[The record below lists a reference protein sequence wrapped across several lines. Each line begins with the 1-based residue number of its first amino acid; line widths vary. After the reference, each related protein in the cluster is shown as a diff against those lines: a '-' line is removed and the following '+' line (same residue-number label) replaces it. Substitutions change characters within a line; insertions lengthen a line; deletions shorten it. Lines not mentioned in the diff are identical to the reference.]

1 MAQQYVIPATRNTI
15 GTLIRA
21 FNLQNVRVSDARGNS
36 FEATTV
42 QSGFVNPD
50 PTRSSSLYPQ
60 NKNGYLGIPVFADLT
75 LKGGFYTDEVTGN
88 EITFPDIHLE
98 TVLLTVAFAAR
109 IVKTEIQG
117 RSGTVKEYIGEDDA
131 KVTIQGVITGKNGV
145 YPQNE
150 VNLLNQW
157 RRAPIAKAAV
167 CGFLQNLGI
176 DNLVVEDCSLPQIA
190 GGYSYQTYT
199 MNCISDLPVE
209 LLIKSNGLT

>member
-1 MAQQYVIPATRNTI
+1 MANQIIIPATNKTINT
-15 GTLIRA
+15 LVRA
-21 FNLQNVRVSDARGNS
+21 FNLTNVRIPDSRGN
-36 FEATTV
+36 FYEPGTV
-42 QSGFVNPD
+42 QSGFTTPD

-98 TVLLTVAFAAR
+98 TVLVTVSFAAR

-131 KVTIQGVITGKNGV
+131 KVTIQGVITGHNGV

-157 RRAPIAKAAV
+157 RRAPISKAAV

-176 DNLVVEDCSLPQIA
+176 DNLVVEDCTLPQIA

-199 MNCISDLPVE
+199 INCISDLPVE